1 MDIFIQNS
9 LGMINQIHPNKIRQ
23 ILFISSLVALGIIIA
38 TEMFFMLGAF
48 LGALT
53 LYVLMRNAMIHLVVD
68 YKWKPILAALALMLI
83 SMILLVLPVAW
94 LTSVVVDK
102 VSPVMDD
109 PKMIDRS
116 FEQINNY
123 LLSHLNINIFSSK
136 NIAIVNEKLM
146 GIAQSTLGGTV
157 SMLGNL
163 ALMYFMLYFMLTQVN
178 DMELWLRRNMP
189 LKHSNVSIVMKE
201 IKQVIFS
208 NALGIPIVAVVQGL
222 AGMLGYFIFGSTE
235 YLLMGVLTGIC
246 SVIPVVGALI
256 IWLPLSIYE
265 MSQGRTW
272 PGIGIVLWGVVVI
285 GSVDNVARFMLQKK
299 MSDTHPLITI
309 FGVIIGVN
317 LFGFLGVIFGPL
329 LLSIFILLVKV
340 YIDEFGRAGVER
352 H

>member
-1 MDIFIQNS
+1 
-9 LGMINQIHPNKIRQ
+9 MINQIHPNKIRQ
-23 ILFISSLVALGIIIA
+23 ILFITALVALGIVIA

-68 YKWKPILAALALMLI
+68 YKWRPTLAALTLMLI
-83 SMILLVLPVAW
+83 SMILLVIPVAW
-94 LTSVVVDK
+94 MTSVVVDK
-102 VSPVMDD
+102 VSPVVND
-109 PKMIDRS
+109 PKVIDRS

-272 PGIGIVLWGVVVI
+272 PGIGIVVWGVVVI
-285 GSVDNVARFMLQKK
+285 GSVDNIARFMLQKK

-352 H
+352 G

>member
-1 MDIFIQNS
+1 
-9 LGMINQIHPNKIRQ
+9 MINQIHPNKIRQ

-265 MSQGRTW
+265 MS
-272 PGIGIVLWGVVVI
+272 
-285 GSVDNVARFMLQKK
+285 
-299 MSDTHPLITI
+299 
-309 FGVIIGVN
+309 
-317 LFGFLGVIFGPL
+317 
-329 LLSIFILLVKV
+329 
-340 YIDEFGRAGVER
+340 
-352 H
+352 

>member
-1 MDIFIQNS
+1 
-9 LGMINQIHPNKIRQ
+9 MINQIHPNKIRQ

-68 YKWKPILAALALMLI
+68 YKWKPTLAALALMLI

>member
-1 MDIFIQNS
+1 
-9 LGMINQIHPNKIRQ
+9 MINQIHPNKIRQ

-68 YKWKPILAALALMLI
+68 YKWKPTLAALVLMLI

>member
-1 MDIFIQNS
+1 
-9 LGMINQIHPNKIRQ
+9 MINQIHPNKIRQ

-68 YKWKPILAALALMLI
+68 YKWRPILAALALMLI